1 MQDIVIVL
9 IIVTLLVLG
18 VRETMKHMRGDGAC
32 CGGTSSKPKKK
43 KLKGKIVL
51 TYTFT
56 VEGMHCINCV
66 NAVTG
71 AINEI
76 DGAVAKVN
84 LKKKR
89 AVVRCDRE
97 IDTNLIIKSI
107 EKRGYKAKFRKRD

>member
-1 MQDIVIVL
+1 MQDIIIGL
-9 IIVTLLVLG
+9 IIVVMLVFG
-18 VRETMKHMRGDGAC
+18 VRETMKHMRGEGTC

-43 KLKGKIVL
+43 KLKGKIVS

-56 VEGMHCINCV
+56 VEGMHCTNCE

-76 DGAVAKVN
+76 EGASAKVN
-84 LKKKR
+84 YKKKR

-97 IDTNLIIKSI
+97 IDANLIIKSI
-107 EKRGYKAKFRKRD
+107 ERIGYKATFQKGD